1 MMVVKAPPFRE
12 APPTKKPSMLGC
24 CPDQRRPDPSF
35 SWRFASFH
43 KKGTS
48 CCSTNY
54 QNEISPMP
62 KSIEVSRK
70 RTTANFK
77 QNHMLLLVT
86 AFSSPPNMFI
96 FHQLR
101 PLNLSSFDE
110 IIQPHPS
117 IFDRFTFR
125 LQSPRHRVPRRSCRS
140 QSHHTGYARTRWPAG
155 WHRGLKPLDTSHC
168 KQWFMWGKGFVQVI
182 SHKRNCHFYHF
193 RHLLRD
199 VVGQPLSDVGMGLL
213 CLSSD
218 ILREQV

>member
-1 MMVVKAPPFRE
+1 MVVKAPPFRE

-117 IFDRFTFR
+117 IFDRSKHPVCKVQDTEFR
-125 LQSPRHRVPRRSCRS
+125 CVLVVHRA
-140 QSHHTGYARTRWPAG
+140 TI
-155 WHRGLKPLDTSHC
+155 LDTH
-168 KQWFMWGKGFVQVI
+168 
-182 SHKRNCHFYHF
+182 
-193 RHLLRD
+193 
-199 VVGQPLSDVGMGLL
+199 GLADL
-213 CLSSD
+213 PVD
-218 ILREQV
+218 TAG